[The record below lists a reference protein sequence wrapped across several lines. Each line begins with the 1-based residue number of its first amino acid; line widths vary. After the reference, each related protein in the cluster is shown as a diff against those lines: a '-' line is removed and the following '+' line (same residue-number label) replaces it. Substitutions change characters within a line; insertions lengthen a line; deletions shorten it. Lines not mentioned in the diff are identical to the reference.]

1 MQVPFLFLTSK
12 KRCQYIF
19 HGDRT
24 IFSCGDRQQ
33 CLPRQRGGCRRVLLQ
48 TSGKCIGV
56 AKAPKHE
63 TSCCLLLPVCSRA
76 PLQVEACLRR
86 SLLID
91 FITEL
96 PERFGEGGLKFFSL
110 QNDKCCLLVHL
121 QFWCIHMKHAVLGHG
136 RAFNPWLVRL
146 ARSTRSKRRRQKLA
160 PLATKCHRLLGPHAS
175 VIHMSVL
182 TVRCGVSS
190 PRVSPEFR
198 FWVVLASTWKA
209 PACASPFVRDL
220 AVCVAVGRHLNCSLR
235 APAAADV
242 LCISI
247 GGSSSIGDSGMEI
260 VRGVSV
266 QECFVLLV
274 RAQSPRLHV
283 VAGHLRDQ
291 LHHLQGARLLAAVPL
306 LASSSRVA
314 IVICVDIFRWRGD
327 VSEMHVLRC
336 RNVRGRVF
344 VAVLDQG
351 SQRAQISVVSTSLV
365 EVERLSR
372 LSQKQVWQ
380 SNFSCKFGVFQC
392 IMLYLLVEVIRRGCV
407 RVSRFGVQNTL

>member
-110 QNDKCCLLVHL
+110 QNDKCRLLVHL

-198 FWVVLASTWKA
+198 FWVVLASYVEGA
-209 PACASPFVRDL
+209 RLCIAACARSCCLRCCRPSSEML
-220 AVCVAVGRHLNCSLR
+220 AAGTCS
-235 APAAADV
+235 
-242 LCISI
+242 
-247 GGSSSIGDSGMEI
+247 GGSSLHFHRRLEFHRRLGNGNHSWCVCTGVFSPSGSCSESEAACCGGASSRSASPSAGCASSGCGSAAC
-260 VRGVSV
+260 VFLPCCHRHLCRHLPVARGRFGNARTALSERARKRFCRRLGSGVSASANFGGLNKPRRSRAFESAV
-266 QECFVLLV
+266 TKASLAIQLQLQIRGLPVHHVVLL
-274 RAQSPRLHV
+274 
-283 VAGHLRDQ
+283 G
-291 LHHLQGARLLAAVPL
+291 
-306 LASSSRVA
+306 
-314 IVICVDIFRWRGD
+314 
-327 VSEMHVLRC
+327 
-336 RNVRGRVF
+336 
-344 VAVLDQG
+344 
-351 SQRAQISVVSTSLV
+351 
-365 EVERLSR
+365 
-372 LSQKQVWQ
+372 
-380 SNFSCKFGVFQC
+380 
-392 IMLYLLVEVIRRGCV
+392 
-407 RVSRFGVQNTL
+407 